1 MGLRFQHVYLGGSLV
16 ASQRLEIGGTGI
28 SVTYRHTDALGS
40 PIAATDAAGSVV
52 QTTEHEPYG
61 RMLNRT
67 NDNRPGYTGHVM
79 DQATGMVYMQQRYYD
94 PQLGVFLSVDPV
106 TAYSNPVGQ
115 FHRYR
120 YANNNPYKF
129 VDPDGRVV
137 SVADESQRKAIEANI
152 NSRALGVF
160 KFDDSGNLQMVRST
174 GDSSKFSQT
183 YQTALVNAIESDK
196 NVAVSIAQ
204 TVTDK
209 NTGQS
214 MDVDRDFGGGVTG
227 RTADGAAIVISG
239 NTNSVLGEN
248 GGAIPSTGADALM
261 HEFVGHALPEIGF
274 PGTGN
279 GIQNE
284 NQVRGE
290 IGLPLRRELPHPE
303 TR

>member
-1 MGLRFQHVYLGGSLV
+1 MNGFKWV
-16 ASQRLEIGGTGI
+16 ASLLLLVGLVGATATAQAQT
-28 SVTYRHTDALGS
+28 VVKYVHTDALGS
-40 PIAATDAAGSVV
+40 VVAITDSSRNVIE
-52 QTTEHEPYG
+52 QREYEPYG
-61 RMLNRT
+61 QQLTPMVQ
-67 NDNRPGYTGHVM
+67 DGPGYTGHVQ
-79 DQATGMVYMQQRYYD
+79 DAATGLTYMQQRYYD
-94 PQLGVFLSVDPV
+94 PMLGIFLSVDPV
-106 TAYSNPVGQ
+106 TAYDNPIGQ

-137 SVADESQRKAIEANI
+137 LVADESQRKAVEANI

-160 KFDDSGNLQMVRST
+160 KFDGSGSLKMVSST
-174 GDSSKFSQT
+174 GDSSKFSQG
-183 YQTALVNAIESDK
+183 YQAALVNAIGSDK
-196 NVAVSIAQ
+196 DITVSIAQ

-227 RTADGAAIVISG
+227 RTANGASIVISG

-248 GGAIPSTGADALM
+248 GGVIPSTGADALM

-274 PGTGN
+274 HGTGN